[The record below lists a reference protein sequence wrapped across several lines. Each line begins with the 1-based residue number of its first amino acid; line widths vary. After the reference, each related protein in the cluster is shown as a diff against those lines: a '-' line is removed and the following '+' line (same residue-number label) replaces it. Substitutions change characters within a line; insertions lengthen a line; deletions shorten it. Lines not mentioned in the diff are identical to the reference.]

1 MDLTPVP
8 KQVPPES
15 DQLPNESRKFW
26 APVTEANLNKDY
38 SKAKMLKQ
46 ALEDRQRKKA
56 TERNS
61 ANEEWTPRFFTGAL
75 TPVGRPDLTKEG
87 LDALQGL
94 HEGNYK
100 LKPSEKLGA

>member
-1 MDLTPVP
+1 MPVA

-26 APVTEANLNKDY
+26 APVTEAIHSKDY
-38 SKAKMLKQ
+38 GKATMLKQ
-46 ALEDRQRKKA
+46 TLEERQRKKA
-56 TERNS
+56 AERNS
-61 ANEEWTPRFFTGAL
+61 AKEEWTPRFFTGAL
-75 TPVGRPDLTKEG
+75 TPVGRPDLTQDG